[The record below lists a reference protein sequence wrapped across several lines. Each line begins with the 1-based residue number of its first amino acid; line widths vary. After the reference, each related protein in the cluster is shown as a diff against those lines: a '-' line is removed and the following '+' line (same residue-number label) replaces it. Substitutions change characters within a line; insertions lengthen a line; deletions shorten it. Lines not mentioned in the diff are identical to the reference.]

1 MENGLFIDGLPIKK
15 LLFSMAMVI
24 YWGDEGDVS
33 WEWDNNPLDIYPLDP
48 IFPTSSISMFHLVG
62 GIPAPLKNIK
72 VKWEY
77 SQLNGKITFMFQTTN
92 Q

>member
-1 MENGLFIDGLPIKK
+1 
-15 LLFSMAMVI
+15 MAMVI
-24 YWGDEGDVS
+24 YWGHEGDVS

-48 IFPTSSISMFHLVG
+48 ISPTSSIAMFHLVG
-62 GIPAPLKNIK
+62 DIPTPLKDI
-72 VKWEY
+72 VKWEYY